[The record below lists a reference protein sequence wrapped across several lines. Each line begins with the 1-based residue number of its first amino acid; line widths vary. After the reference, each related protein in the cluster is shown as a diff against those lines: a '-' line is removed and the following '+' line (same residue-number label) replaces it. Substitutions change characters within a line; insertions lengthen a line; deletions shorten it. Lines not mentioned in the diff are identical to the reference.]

1 MNKNDKTYRRN
12 ITSRRWLALRRKK
25 LTAHPLCEV
34 CECEGLVVAASEV
47 HHKRPVESAAS
58 QRDQKLLMYDYD
70 NLMSVCHKCHV
81 ALHVEL
87 GSHTKETVKARQ
99 QGEARHA
106 IARLYGDER
115 EPGEVF

>member
-58 QRDQKLLMYDYD
+58 QRDQELLMYDYD

-81 ALHVEL
+81 ELHKTL
-87 GSHTKETVKARQ
+87 GKNTKEETIKRNKNEV
-99 QGEARHA
+99 GYA
-106 IARLYGDER
+106 IIKLYE
-115 EPGEVF
+115 